1 MYIQTAARIHLQFGA
16 ESRANPVHRGSP
28 PLQSRRIPPDRNR
41 RGERDGRRF
50 QNRHRRRPGFG
61 LKSLK
66 RVLFPYHTTHSM
78 NDITSNVTKVSDDK
92 EILRLKNIN
101 YQKKRRRSPE
111 YRERQR
117 LYFKKRRQDPEYKKR
132 NKLYLQKR
140 RKDPEYRKRQRD
152 YDKAYR
158 KRPDVIKKRAEKKA
172 LKHLDNL
179 FKTKLVLE

>member
-1 MYIQTAARIHLQFGA
+1 
-16 ESRANPVHRGSP
+16 
-28 PLQSRRIPPDRNR
+28 
-41 RGERDGRRF
+41 
-50 QNRHRRRPGFG
+50 
-61 LKSLK
+61 
-66 RVLFPYHTTHSM
+66 M

-92 EILRLKNIN
+92 EILRLKNVN
-101 YQKKRRRSPE
+101 YQKTRRRSPA

-132 NKLYLQKR
+132 NKLYLQMR